1 MPYFKND
8 DINVLL
14 VHIPKTGGTSLES
27 YFFSKFKIPKN
38 NNALF
43 LHIKTKRLLD
53 AKMNINSTLQHITYN
68 QMVKYSKIFNIDF
81 DNIKIISIVR
91 NPYERLV
98 SDLFY
103 QSLIGGNESKEEVF
117 YIIQKYIA
125 SPPGS
130 YDNHT
135 LPQYKYITNN
145 KREII
150 QNIHIL
156 KTENLTNEMKNLGYT
171 DFNVHANVNA
181 NATSKKVNY
190 YKYLNDESIEIIN
203 QFYHLD
209 FILFNYDKRA
219 PSVEFVI

>member
-27 YFFSKFKIPKN
+27 YFYSKFKIPKN
-38 NNALF
+38 NNSLF
-43 LHIKTKRLLD
+43 SHIKTKRLLD

-103 QSLIGGNESKEEVF
+103 L
-117 YIIQKYIA
+117 
-125 SPPGS
+125 
-130 YDNHT
+130 
-135 LPQYKYITNN
+135 
-145 KREII
+145 
-150 QNIHIL
+150 
-156 KTENLTNEMKNLGYT
+156 
-171 DFNVHANVNA
+171 VH
-181 NATSKKVNY
+181 
-190 YKYLNDESIEIIN
+190 
-203 QFYHLD
+203 
-209 FILFNYDKRA
+209 
-219 PSVEFVI
+219 

>member
-8 DINVLL
+8 NINVLL

-27 YFFSKFKIPKN
+27 YFSSKFKIPLN
-38 NNALF
+38 NNSLF
-43 LHIKTKRLLD
+43 SSIETKRLLD
-53 AKMNINSTLQHITYN
+53 AKMKLNSTLQHITYS

-98 SDLFY
+98 SDLFFNN
-103 QSLIGGNESKEEVF
+103 LIGVNASKEQVF

-125 SPPGS
+125 SRPGS
-130 YDNHT
+130 YDNHP
-135 LPQYKYITNN
+135 LPQYKYITND

-171 DFNVHANVNA
+171 DFNVHAN
-181 NATSKKVNY
+181 ATSKKVDY

-209 FILFNYDKRA
+209 FILFNYDKIDN
-219 PSVEFVI
+219 V